1 MKSFRT
7 EIGVIGGMPESDYSD
22 RILLAGSCFSD
33 EIGARLRRR
42 LFDVAVNP
50 FGPLFNPIS
59 MAMAI
64 DDIIDNRM
72 TCETD
77 FFRLND
83 RWVTFSRHSRISAGS
98 AAEASGLNNRIT
110 RELHES
116 LPSVSRYIFTFGSAI
131 AWRHNPD
138 DTIVANCHKQ
148 PGNLFSRADLSITE
162 ITDRWADTVRRLLQ
176 VSPNAKII
184 LTVSPVRH
192 IGYGLTADRL
202 SKSRLIESCHQLCAL
217 FPDSVSYFP
226 SYEILT
232 DELRDYRFYAADM
245 VHPSETAC
253 DYIYDKFA
261 EATMQPRTSEAA
273 AKIEKLTR
281 RLLHRYSSTEEAAKC
296 RAEAGDALSEICHNY
311 NMDGDRLRAALNSF
325 ITDYAGQ

>member
-1 MKSFRT
+1 MKTFRT
-7 EIGVIGGMPESDYSD
+7 EIGAIAGMPEFDYSS

-33 EIGARLRRR
+33 EIGARLKRR

-64 DDIIDNRM
+64 DDIINNRM

-98 AAEASGLNNRIT
+98 ATDASDLNNSIT
-110 RELHES
+110 RKLHES
-116 LPSVSRYIFTFGSAI
+116 LPSVSRHIFTFGSAI
-131 AWRHNPD
+131 AWHHNPAD
-138 DTIVANCHKQ
+138 AIVANCHKQ
-148 PGNLFSRADLSITE
+148 PGSLFSRIDLSIEE
-162 ITDRWADTVRRLLQ
+162 ITERWTDTVRRLLE
-176 VSPNAKII
+176 VSPGAKII
-184 LTVSPVRH
+184 FTVSPVRH
-192 IGYGLTADRL
+192 IGYGLTTDRL
-202 SKSRLIESCHQLCAL
+202 SKSRLIESCHRLCEL

-261 EATMQPRTSEAA
+261 EASMQPRTSEAA
-273 AKIEKLTR
+273 TRFEKLTR
-281 RLLHRYSSTEEAAKC
+281 RLLHRYESAEEAEKC
-296 RAEAGDALSEICHNY
+296 RAEVGDALSELCLNY
-311 NMDGDRLRAALNSF
+311 NIDCDRLRSALDSF
-325 ITDYAGQ
+325 ISDYAAQ

>member
-7 EIGVIGGMPESDYSD
+7 EIGAIGGMPEFDYTS

-33 EIGARLRRR
+33 EIGARLKRR

-50 FGPLFNPIS
+50 FGALFNPIS

-64 DDIIDNRM
+64 DDIIDSRM

-98 AAEASGLNNRIT
+98 AAEASDLNNRIT
-110 RELHES
+110 RELRES

-131 AWRHNPD
+131 AWRHNPGN
-138 DTIVANCHKQ
+138 TIVANCHKQ
-148 PGNLFSRADLSITE
+148 PSNLFSRVDIGINE
-162 ITDRWADTVRRLLQ
+162 ITDRWTDTIRRLLQ
-176 VSPNAKII
+176 VSPDAKII

-202 SKSRLIESCHQLCAL
+202 SKSRLIESCHRLCGL
-217 FPDSVSYFP
+217 FADSVRYFP

-261 EATMQPRTSEAA
+261 EASMQPRTSEAA
-273 AKIEKLTR
+273 SRFEKLTR
-281 RLLHRYSSTEEAAKC
+281 RLLHRYASAEEAEKC
-296 RAEAGDALSEICHNY
+296 HAEVGNALSELCLNY
-311 NMDGDRLRAALNSF
+311 KIDSDRLRSTLNSF
-325 ITDYAGQ
+325 ISDYAAR